1 LTQKGHDVAVVRS
14 VRIKLPFNLAG
25 PPSEV
30 ADIVVTSP
38 LLGFT
43 SSAGDFG
50 GMALVVRLVADD
62 DLAYQTV

>member
-1 LTQKGHDVAVVRS
+1 M
-14 VRIKLPFNLAG
+14 PFNLAG